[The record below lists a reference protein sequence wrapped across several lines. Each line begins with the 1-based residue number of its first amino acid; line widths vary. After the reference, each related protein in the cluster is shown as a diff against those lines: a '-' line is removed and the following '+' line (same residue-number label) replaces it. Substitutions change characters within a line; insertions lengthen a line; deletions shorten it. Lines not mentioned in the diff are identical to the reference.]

1 MPKNS
6 RNAPKRQTRIFYRN
20 LQCFEPSQGRCEQS
34 LYRAQGH
41 FCWYLRCFLRFLA
54 AHNGPFLGQNGPA
67 NLKFGTAPPPQ
78 TPPPKRSMPTTPSA
92 TALSVIFH
100 IFSRVMSVFACC
112 KWQCVPINYSFRFSR
127 TARQHAKQLC
137 ISCKVSNLLNF
148 DPGLK
153 IFFVVCARYCTSS
166 CGHNT

>member
-20 LQCFEPSQGRCEQS
+20 LQCFEPSQGCCEQS

-67 NLKFGTAPPPQ
+67 NLKFGAAPPPDPPPQ
-78 TPPPKRSMPTTPSA
+78 TIYANNS
-92 TALSVIFH
+92 
-100 IFSRVMSVFACC
+100 
-112 KWQCVPINYSFRFSR
+112 Q
-127 TARQHAKQLC
+127 
-137 ISCKVSNLLNF
+137 
-148 DPGLK
+148 
-153 IFFVVCARYCTSS
+153 RYCAFRHHSFLMPNPTLKWHFHAGQWINAVIYVTSCTS
-166 CGHNT
+166 TCRLVCILCNPSPTDWQGVTLRSPIITTHSRPLIVSPGQR

>member
-92 TALSVIFH
+92 TALSVIN
-100 IFSRVMSVFACC
+100 
-112 KWQCVPINYSFRFSR
+112 VPSSYTF
-127 TARQHAKQLC
+127 LC
-137 ISCKVSNLLNF
+137 FLPFQGRETQQKLKHLKMNLPDVVEQYIS
-148 DPGLK
+148 
-153 IFFVVCARYCTSS
+153 
-166 CGHNT
+166 

>member
-1 MPKNS
+1 MFCDRHRLMPKNS

-92 TALSVIFH
+92 TALSVNLCKSVADDDIHTYIHTCKPH
-100 IFSRVMSVFACC
+100 IWKGPNTSNIS
-112 KWQCVPINYSFRFSR
+112 PITTPEVYPPWN
-127 TARQHAKQLC
+127 
-137 ISCKVSNLLNF
+137 
-148 DPGLK
+148 
-153 IFFVVCARYCTSS
+153 
-166 CGHNT
+166 

>member
-67 NLKFGTAPPPQ
+67 NLKFGTAPPPPD
-78 TPPPKRSMPTTPSA
+78 PPPQTIYANNS
-92 TALSVIFH
+92 
-100 IFSRVMSVFACC
+100 
-112 KWQCVPINYSFRFSR
+112 Q
-127 TARQHAKQLC
+127 
-137 ISCKVSNLLNF
+137 
-148 DPGLK
+148 
-153 IFFVVCARYCTSS
+153 RYCAFRHQHQISPNQIKVILARNFISWIPSFFSITQTFVELRGLGSR
-166 CGHNT
+166 CI